1 MRISPTSV
9 EALAAICNA
18 QIVGN
23 KKLVVSGINEIHR
36 VQPGDLAFVDHPK
49 YYEKTLQSAATAI
62 IIDKD
67 IDVPD
72 NKCLLIHPEPFKAFN
87 QILKHFFPPIIFEKD
102 IPTDAE
108 IGAGTIIMPGVKI
121 GRNVKIGKHCHIF
134 PNVVIYPGTEIGDEV
149 IIHAGSII
157 GSDAFYFKKNS
168 DGSHN
173 PLYSAGKVII
183 ENGVNI
189 GANCTIDRGVTSIT
203 RIGKYSILDNLVHV
217 GHDVEIGESCL
228 MAAQVGIAGYVKI
241 GNHVKIWGQAGIN
254 SNTIIEDHAV
264 IYAQS
269 GVTGH
274 ISKGSI
280 LFGTPA
286 GNAREKMKELS
297 ALKYLPD
304 LVRNGKK

>member
-1 MRISPTSV
+1 MKILPTSV
-9 EALAAICNA
+9 ETLAAICNA
-18 QIVGN
+18 QIIGDKNTIVT
-23 KKLVVSGINEIHR
+23 GINEIHR
-36 VQPGDLAFVDHPK
+36 VQAGDLAFVDHPK
-49 YYEKTLQSAATAI
+49 YYEKTLHSSATAI
-62 IIDKD
+62 LIDKEV
-67 IDVPD
+67 IVPE

-87 QILKHFFPPIIFEKD
+87 QILKHFFPPKIFEKD
-102 IPTDAE
+102 IASDAE

-121 GRNVKIGKHCHIF
+121 GSGVKIGKYCHIF

-149 IIHAGSII
+149 IIHSGTII
-157 GSDAFYFKKNS
+157 GSDAFYFKKNP
-168 DGSHN
+168 DGKHTA
-173 PLYSAGKVII
+173 LYSAGKVII
-183 ENGVNI
+183 EDGVNI
-189 GANCTIDRGVTSIT
+189 GANCTIDRGVTSVT
-203 RIGKYSILDNLVHV
+203 RIGKYSILDNMIHV

-228 MAAQVGIAGYVKI
+228 MAAQVGIAGFVKI

-254 SNTIIEDHAV
+254 SNTVIEDHAV

-274 ISKGSI
+274 ISNGSI
-280 LFGTPA
+280 MFGTPA

>member
-1 MRISPTSV
+1 MKISPTGV
-9 EALAAICNA
+9 KHIADLCGAKI
-18 QIVGN
+18 IGN
-23 KKLVVSGINEIHR
+23 KDAVVTGINEIHR

-49 YYEKTLQSAATAI
+49 YYEKTLQSAATVI
-62 IIDKD
+62 LIDKETS
-67 IDVPD
+67 VPE

-87 QILKHFFPPIIFEKD
+87 QILKHFFPPKIFEKE
-102 IPTDAE
+102 IAPDAE

-121 GRNVKIGKHCHIF
+121 GSKVKIGKHCHIF

-168 DGSHN
+168 DGKHV
-173 PLYSAGKVII
+173 PLYSSGKVVI
-183 ENGVNI
+183 EDGVNI
-189 GANCTIDRGVTSIT
+189 GSNCTIDRGVTSAT
-203 RIGKYSILDNLVHV
+203 RIGKYSILDNMVHV

-241 GNHVKIWGQAGIN
+241 GSHVKIWGQAGIN
-254 SNTIIEDHAV
+254 SSTIIEDHAI

-274 ISKGSI
+274 ISHGSI
-280 LFGTPA
+280 MFGTPA
-286 GNAREKMKELS
+286 GNAREKMKEIS